1 MRSSGVRGVLA
12 GLNTGETT
20 SEKKNKFLGNR
31 HGMKSGPNPIPRPN
45 PEVVVRFHGAP
56 LKRSCKVG
64 SSKQLSQDE

>member
-20 SEKKNKFLGNR
+20 SETKFLGNR
-31 HGMKSGPNPIPRPN
+31 HGIKSGPNPIPRSN

-56 LKRSCKVG
+56 L
-64 SSKQLSQDE
+64 SSARCE